1 MGTDHTH
8 THTIKE
14 DILRHIKEQR
24 RWLMDS
30 LEMESYTEK
39 RKLSIELSRKVWAC
53 YESQLYNQIM
63 TPLSQLYYLSYV
75 NFASKLKEFIAKKS
89 LIELGIDKPWLNF
102 NPSRGYIANI
112 S

>member
-1 MGTDHTH
+1 
-8 THTIKE
+8 
-14 DILRHIKEQR
+14 
-24 RWLMDS
+24 MDS

-89 LIELGIDKPWLNF
+89 LIELGIDEPWLNF